1 MHKNNISQSFLS
13 NIKTHYIFTAFKSFD
28 TTQGIW
34 TLYLASKG
42 LSLVEIGLIEGI
54 FHVTSL
60 LMETP
65 TGVIADLF
73 GRKTSRIIGIL
84 FMILSNI
91 VIITSSNFLFLA
103 IGFVLSALS
112 YNFESGADEALIYDS
127 LIYEKIE
134 DRYMNITG
142 KKEIIFHISSVLSLL
157 IGGFVGNIEYKTVYF
172 IAIFLSIFSLI
183 VAFQFKEPP
192 IIKKESTT
200 DKTVLELIKD
210 QYKISF
216 QAIRLSSKLGYLI
229 VFTSIIFAV
238 TTISFYYLQLGW
250 ESVGF
255 TPFKIGIYLAGA
267 SIVAAIASY
276 LADKIDKKFGAKK
289 ILTILPFF
297 FSLSLFSMYF
307 LNYAYIPFYL
317 ISFIEAL
324 VFVSTTDYLNQLISS
339 EQRATILSFSSV
351 MYSVVMILLF
361 PLFGY
366 LSDLI
371 SMKNTFLVLGG
382 MILIFSFINLF
393 SKEF

>member
-1 MHKNNISQSFLS
+1 METNRQKSFLS
-13 NIKTHYIFTAFKSFD
+13 NIKTHYLFTAFKSFD

-42 LSLVEIGLIEGI
+42 LSLVEIGLMEGI
-54 FHVTSL
+54 FHITSL
-60 LMETP
+60 VMETP

-91 VIITSSNFLFLA
+91 IIISTSNFSFLA

-112 YNFESGADEALIYDS
+112 YNFESGANEALIYDS

-157 IGGFVGNIEYKTVYF
+157 VGGFIGNIEYKNVYL
-172 IAIFLSIFSLI
+172 IAIFISIISLI
-183 VAFQFKEPP
+183 ISFQFKEPP
-192 IIKKESTT
+192 IFKKEETIKKP
-200 DKTVLELIKD
+200 VIHLIKD

-216 QAIRLSSKLGYLI
+216 QAIKLNSKLGYLI
-229 VFTSIIFAV
+229 VFTSVIFAV
-238 TTISFYYLQLGW
+238 STISFYYLQLGW
-250 ESVGF
+250 ENIGF
-255 TPFKIGIYLAGA
+255 TPFKIGAYLAGA
-267 SIVAAIASY
+267 SIIAALASY

-297 FSLSLFSMYF
+297 YSFSLLAMFF
-307 LNYAYIPFYL
+307 IDYAYIPFYV
-317 ISFIEAL
+317 ISFIEAII
-324 VFVSTTDYLNQLISS
+324 FVSTTDYLNQLINS
-339 EQRATILSFSSV
+339 EQRATILSFASV

-371 SMKNTFLVLGG
+371 GMKNTFLVLGG
-382 MILIFSFINLF
+382 MIFSFSIINLF